1 MERECSEEELRGGGA
16 VGRLERLFCLLAQTI
31 IMRSCVV
38 KNHLDDN
45 NGGGTSAGASVVNN
59 NRGCQCPA
67 SGRRRR
73 DRKRVLLTLLFF
85 FCQNLVV
92 TGAKEFSTSKD
103 VDQQDVE
110 DGRLQMLAPSPCLF
124 SGGNQAGGVRGLL
137 SLAQPHMSAPPSMEI
152 NTSLKISRWKLAER
166 YSRLKFSKQMPSW
179 LLEEGRM
186 DEPAGLLGT
195 AAGWAGSSSSS
206 SSSSHSAIGKLE
218 TDLITMCYLIGVQC
232 YKGRVIAINFS
243 NRALRGPIPFSFSF
257 LTGLQALNLSHNSL
271 SGGIPSWLGLLP
283 NLTSLDLSFNCLSGS
298 IPASIGSLANL
309 GVLDLRG
316 NQLSG
321 SIPANLLAIKSLKGI
336 SLSGNNISGEIPELC
351 GMAGVRYVS
360 FSFNNLHGIIPPNV
374 GCLQSLEFLSL
385 AHNNLSGVI
394 PIQLT
399 GLQLLK
405 VLDLQNNSL
414 TGGIPFQF
422 GNLQLLKVLRLQRNS
437 LSGSIPLSLGM
448 ISSLLVLRLSN
459 NLLNGS
465 IPNSLGMLSSL
476 QVLDLSNNQ
485 FSGNLPD
492 ELSQLTKLKA
502 LYVNHTFISGSIPMS
517 LGNLESLKILS
528 LSSNNLTGLIPSS
541 LGNLGLLLFLD
552 LQSNNLTGFLPPSLC
567 NCILLR
573 FLLLSFNSLQ
583 GNLGAW
589 LGNLPNLVALSVA
602 NNKLEGQLPSS
613 LADCQ
618 YLETVYLGSN
628 AFNGEIPAELGQLPN
643 LVVLSLSFNNL
654 SGSIPLQLGDLALLE
669 GLDLAGNMLS
679 GNLPS
684 QLARLIS
691 LRFLLLGQNKFTG
704 TFPTWISQLTKL
716 QALDLSFNSLSGEI
730 PMGLANLE
738 NLSFLSFFNVSQ
750 NQLTGPIPEQG
761 QFDTFGPDS
770 FSKNLGLCGVPVGR
784 TCGSPMSP
792 PSAQLMNISALV
804 CIVLA
809 TGMGTWAVLGLL
821 CWWELSRRRKILT
834 RLLAVHDLVTH
845 EWPTPKD
852 ALSIN
857 VAMFETLLPKLTLG
871 DLMEATNNFSIE
883 NVIGDGGFGTVYK
896 ATFKDNRVVA
906 VKRLMGDKTEG
917 EREFLAEMETLGKVK
932 HANIVQLLG
941 YCTFGSDRVLVYE
954 YKCNGN
960 LDLWL
965 HRNAFICAGRT
976 GLNWSTRLK
985 IAQGA
990 ARGLVFLHHVCVPHV
1005 IHRDIKASNIL
1016 LDADFNAF
1024 IADFGLA
1031 RLISAYDSHL
1041 STQFA
1046 GTVGYIPPE
1055 YGQCALASTKG
1066 DVYSFGIVLLEIL
1079 TGKRP
1084 TDRFFT
1090 DKEDS
1095 DLISWVRHSV
1105 LQSKILEIL
1114 DPVLILELD
1123 AELRD
1128 HELVRVLGLAVWCT
1142 EDMRSKRPSMLQ
1154 ISRLLDTIGSQRL

>member
-1 MERECSEEELRGGGA
+1 MDI
-16 VGRLERLFCLLAQTI
+16 V
-31 IMRSCVV
+31 M
-38 KNHLDDN
+38 
-45 NGGGTSAGASVVNN
+45 
-59 NRGCQCPA
+59 
-67 SGRRRR
+67 
-73 DRKRVLLTLLFF
+73 
-85 FCQNLVV
+85 
-92 TGAKEFSTSKD
+92 
-103 VDQQDVE
+103 
-110 DGRLQMLAPSPCLF
+110 
-124 SGGNQAGGVRGLL
+124 
-137 SLAQPHMSAPPSMEI
+137 SLNI
-152 NTSLKISRWKLAER
+152 KYVRWKLAER

-321 SIPANLLAIKSLKGI
+321 SIPANLLAIKSL
-336 SLSGNNISGEIPELC
+336 
-351 GMAGVRYVS
+351 
-360 FSFNNLHGIIPPNV
+360 
-374 GCLQSLEFLSL
+374 
-385 AHNNLSGVI
+385 
-394 PIQLT
+394 
-399 GLQLLK
+399 QLLK

-485 FSGNLPD
+485 FSGSLPD

-583 GNLGAW
+583 GSLPAWGRTSPFLEEIILPSNNFCGSIPLEWGQLQFLRLIALSFNNLTGSIPESLAHCRWLQQLWLDHNAWTGNLGAW

-691 LRFLLLGQNKFTG
+691 LRFLLLGQNKFAG

-1084 TDRFFT
+1084 TDRFFK